1 MKDSRQIILI
11 FLAYYGITCVSN
23 IYFLFGPFYEK
34 MGASPQAVGLF
45 LSIFYLVMLLCRP
58 LGSIV
63 MEKFDIRRSLIGS
76 SLLCVAMTAGIALS
90 LDRPLLLLFS
100 ER

>member
-63 MEKFDIRRSLIGS
+63 MEKFDIRLADRQFASLRRDD
-76 SLLCVAMTAGIALS
+76 VR
-90 LDRPLLLLFS
+90 DRPFA
-100 ER
+100 

>member
-63 MEKFDIRRSLIGS
+63 MEKIRHQALADRQFASLRRDDGR
-76 SLLCVAMTAGIALS
+76 
-90 LDRPLLLLFS
+90 DRPFA
-100 ER
+100 